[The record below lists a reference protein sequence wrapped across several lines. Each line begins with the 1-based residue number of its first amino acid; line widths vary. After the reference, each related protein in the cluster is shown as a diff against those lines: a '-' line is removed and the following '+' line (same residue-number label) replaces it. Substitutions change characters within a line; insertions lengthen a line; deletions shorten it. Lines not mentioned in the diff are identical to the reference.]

1 MSTKPDPRL
10 RTIKIKSGIVKRLSK
25 EVVAYEKESV
35 REEERLAKMKQEGQE
50 DSRIKLQEKV
60 IQESRM
66 MIPDCR
72 KRLHAAW
79 DELKVILD
87 AEPDLVNNEDFI
99 AARTIL
105 GEVQPQVAH

>member
-50 DSRIKLQEKV
+50 DSRIKLQV
-60 IQESRM
+60 CSLIS
-66 MIPDCR
+66 
-72 KRLHAAW
+72 
-79 DELKVILD
+79 
-87 AEPDLVNNEDFI
+87 
-99 AARTIL
+99 
-105 GEVQPQVAH
+105 